1 MSVHGGNEVLAEA
14 LKQGQYDFDT
24 LKAWAISG
32 ASENPVLVTMRV
44 TELWNLFRDTNS
56 AVLQDSADSVEE
68 AFKAI
73 TSQLNVQQTSTLVIL
88 EADSD
93 LAEFGLLVPS
103 SVVGVGGPLPNVD
116 PAGPSPLGLSQT
128 KVHWGSVEGRSVII
142 P

>member
-24 LKAWAISG
+24 LKAWAIS

-56 AVLQDSADSVEE
+56 AVLRDSADSVEE
-68 AFKAI
+68 AFKAL

-103 SVVGVGGPLPNVD
+103 SIVGVGGPLPNVD